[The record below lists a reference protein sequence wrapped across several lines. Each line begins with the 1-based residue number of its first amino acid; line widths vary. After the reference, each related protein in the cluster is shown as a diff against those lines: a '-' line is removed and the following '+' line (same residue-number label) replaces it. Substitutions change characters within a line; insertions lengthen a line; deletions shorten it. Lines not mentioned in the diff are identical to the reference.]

1 MLTKQALLY
10 NLNKRHI
17 LLYRLF
23 LNGYITN
30 PLLIKYLTRFNRRV
44 NWNVD
49 YTYLLKW
56 ENRLSKIED
65 SVWLSVTGN

>member
-30 PLLIKYLTRFNRRV
+30 PLALKYLTRFNRRV

-65 SVWLSVTGN
+65 SV

>member
-65 SVWLSVTGN
+65 SV

>member
-56 ENRLSKIED
+56 ENRLSTIED
-65 SVWLSVTGN
+65 SV

>member
-1 MLTKQALLY
+1 MLTKQALLN
-10 NLNKRHI
+10 NLYKRHI

-44 NWNVD
+44 NWNAD
-49 YTYLLKW
+49 YSYLLKW
-56 ENRLSKIED
+56 ESRLSIIED
-65 SVWLSVTGN
+65 QV

>member
-10 NLNKRHI
+10 NLYKRHI

-30 PLLIKYLTRFNRRV
+30 PLLIKYLFRFNRRV

-65 SVWLSVTGN
+65 SV